1 MFDTVTAD
9 GVAVTEE
16 GDIVRG
22 SRRLETV
29 PHSPDP
35 TEHGSQTDTA
45 PRVQQRITRET
56 RLFSITT
63 RQLTTATKRRRSR

>member
-1 MFDTVTAD
+1 MFNTVTAD

-56 RLFSITT
+56 RFILDHDETIDDGDE
-63 RQLTTATKRRRSR
+63 AEEE